1 MLTYL
6 YLVIVRRLAFPILEE
21 SVVTSYFVIIISLFI
36 SFLTSHYCNFGTCIN
51 SKLGGL
57 FRGLFWGGG
66 NYPPPPTPT
75 RPLCLKL
82 VRIILETSNYARKY
96 ILIYSFRKYTLY
108 YLGPLNSADVSIFC
122 KKLAFFIQRSTFTQ
136 GNSMIAVLEIF

>member
-51 SKLGGL
+51 SLGVRFEVGEIT
-57 FRGLFWGGG
+57 
-66 NYPPPPTPT
+66 PPPPPT

-136 GNSMIAVLEIF
+136 GNSMRAVLEIF

>member
-36 SFLTSHYCNFGTCIN
+36 SFLTSHYCNFGTCTN
-51 SKLGGL
+51 SKVGGL
-57 FRGLFWGGG
+57 FRGSFWGGG
-66 NYPPPPTPT
+66 NYPTPFPP

-82 VRIILETSNYARKY
+82 VRLILETSNLARKY
-96 ILIYSFRKYTLY
+96 ILIYSFRKYIFY
-108 YLGPLNSADVSIFC
+108 YLSPLSFADVSIFC
-122 KKLAFFIQRSTFTQ
+122 KNLAFFVQKSTFPQ
-136 GNSMIAVLEIF
+136 GNSMRAVLEIF